1 MSNERFSSLLLT
13 CLLSATGRGRESDK
27 MEEWEMGVS
36 PRRREEPYESLF
48 RLERNPDSDKCE
60 PCWRPGDGLQVLNP

>member
-1 MSNERFSSLLLT
+1 
-13 CLLSATGRGRESDK
+13 